1 MRALRKNG
9 SEVDLSNRLKKVFL
23 FISVCQ
29 YVEWGH
35 HYYMP
40 LKSSNKFNDKIF
52 DPYLK
57 QIFANIQFPCKYELL
72 SHLKN
77 LFIQNCGDPFS
88 EL

>member
-52 DPYLK
+52 D
-57 QIFANIQFPCKYELL
+57 QLL